1 MLNNKILSKSLCH
14 DKKTI
19 SVFDFKKNS
28 KKLKSENKA
37 EAPSLSIRLKQTRAS
52 LFGMLFSKKT
62 PIDNTI
68 INELE
73 DRFLLAD
80 VGIKTTDLIMRLL
93 TDTIKKNSD
102 ALHLDEQIKQVLL
115 PLLKSVE
122 QNFTIPKNISK
133 PYLILVVGANGVG
146 KTTTVGKLTKY
157 IKSENKSVLL
167 AAADTFRAAATEQ
180 LKIWGERNSVK
191 VISQIS
197 GSDPGAV
204 IFDALQ
210 SARANN
216 IDVLIVDTAGRLHNK
231 KNLMDEIK
239 KINRISDKFDITI
252 KKEILLVLD
261 AGTGQNALAQAKQFK
276 ESIGVDGIILTKL
289 DGTAKGGIVFRLA
302 DELNIP
308 IKFIGIGEKID
319 DLQKFKASEFI
330 DALLKNNS

>member
-1 MLNNKILSKSLCH
+1 MFN
-14 DKKTI
+14 
-19 SVFDFKKNS
+19 FKKNS
-28 KKLKSENKA
+28 KKLKSENKT
-37 EAPSLSIRLKQTRAS
+37 ETSSLSVQLKQTRAS

-62 PIDNTI
+62 PIDDTI

-80 VGIKTTDLIMRLL
+80 VGIKTTDLIIRLL
-93 TDTIKKNSD
+93 TDTIKKKSD
-102 ALHLDEQIKQVLL
+102 VLCFNEQIKQALL

-133 PYLILVVGANGVG
+133 PYLVLVVGVNGVG

-180 LKIWGERNSVK
+180 LNIWGERNNVK
-191 VISQIS
+191 VISQIN

-204 IFDALQ
+204 IYDALQ

-261 AGTGQNALAQAKQFK
+261 AGTGQNAVTQTKQFK

-319 DLQKFKASEFI
+319 DLQKFKATEFI
-330 DALLKNNS
+330 DALLENNS

>member
-1 MLNNKILSKSLCH
+1 
-14 DKKTI
+14 
-19 SVFDFKKNS
+19 VFNFKKNS
-28 KKLKSENKA
+28 KKLKSENKT
-37 EAPSLSIRLKQTRAS
+37 ETSSLSVQLKQTRAS

-62 PIDNTI
+62 PIDDTI

-80 VGIKTTDLIMRLL
+80 VGIKTTDLIIRLL
-93 TDTIKKNSD
+93 TATIKKKSD
-102 ALHLDEQIKQVLL
+102 VLCFNEQIKQALL

-133 PYLILVVGANGVG
+133 PYLVLVVGVNGVG

-180 LKIWGERNSVK
+180 LNIWGERNNVK
-191 VISQIS
+191 VISQIN

-204 IFDALQ
+204 IYDALQ

-261 AGTGQNALAQAKQFK
+261 AGTGQNAVTQTKQFK

-319 DLQKFKASEFI
+319 DLQKFKATKFI

>member
-1 MLNNKILSKSLCH
+1 M
-14 DKKTI
+14 
-19 SVFDFKKNS
+19 
-28 KKLKSENKA
+28 
-37 EAPSLSIRLKQTRAS
+37 
-52 LFGMLFSKKT
+52 
-62 PIDNTI
+62 
-68 INELE
+68 
-73 DRFLLAD
+73 LAD
-80 VGIKTTDLIMRLL
+80 VGIKTTDLIIQLL

-102 ALHLDEQIKQVLL
+102 VLYLDEQIKQVLL

-133 PYLILVVGANGVG
+133 PYLVLVVGVNGVG

-167 AAADTFRAAATEQ
+167 AASDTFRAAATEQ
-180 LKIWGERNSVK
+180 LKIWGERNNVK

-204 IFDALQ
+204 IYDALQ

-239 KINRISDKFDITI
+239 KINKINNKFDITI

-261 AGTGQNALAQAKQFK
+261 AGTGQNALTQAKQFK

-289 DGTAKGGIVFRLA
+289 DGTAKAGIVFRLA

>member
-1 MLNNKILSKSLCH
+1 M
-14 DKKTI
+14 
-19 SVFDFKKNS
+19 
-28 KKLKSENKA
+28 
-37 EAPSLSIRLKQTRAS
+37 
-52 LFGMLFSKKT
+52 
-62 PIDNTI
+62 
-68 INELE
+68 
-73 DRFLLAD
+73 LAD
-80 VGIKTTDLIMRLL
+80 VGIKTTDLIIRLL

-133 PYLILVVGANGVG
+133 PYLVLVVGANGVG

-180 LKIWGERNSVK
+180 LKIWGERNNVK

-239 KINRISDKFDITI
+239 KINRISGKFDITI

-261 AGTGQNALAQAKQFK
+261 AGTGQNALVQAKQFK

-302 DELNIP
+302 NELNIP

-319 DLQKFKASEFI
+319 DLQKFKASVFI

>member
-1 MLNNKILSKSLCH
+1 
-14 DKKTI
+14 
-19 SVFDFKKNS
+19 VFDFKKNS
-28 KKLKSENKA
+28 KKLKSENKT
-37 EAPSLSIRLKQTRAS
+37 ETSSLSVQLKKTRAS

-62 PIDNTI
+62 PIDDTI

-80 VGIKTTDLIMRLL
+80 VGIKTTDLIIRLL
-93 TDTIKKNSD
+93 TATIKKKSD
-102 ALHLDEQIKQVLL
+102 VLCFNEQIKQALL

-133 PYLILVVGANGVG
+133 PYLVLVVGVNGVG

-180 LKIWGERNSVK
+180 LNIWGERNNVK
-191 VISQIS
+191 VISQIN

-204 IFDALQ
+204 IYDALQ

-261 AGTGQNALAQAKQFK
+261 AGTGQNAVTQTKQFK

-319 DLQKFKASEFI
+319 DLQKFKATKFI

>member
-1 MLNNKILSKSLCH
+1 
-14 DKKTI
+14 
-19 SVFDFKKNS
+19 VFDFKKNS
-28 KKLKSENKA
+28 KKLKSENKT
-37 EAPSLSIRLKQTRAS
+37 ETSSLSVQLKQTRAS

-62 PIDNTI
+62 PIDDTI

-80 VGIKTTDLIMRLL
+80 VGIKTTDLIIRLL
-93 TDTIKKNSD
+93 TATIKKKSD
-102 ALHLDEQIKQVLL
+102 VLCFNEQIKQALL

-133 PYLILVVGANGVG
+133 PYLVLVVGVNGVG

-180 LKIWGERNSVK
+180 LNIWGERNNVK
-191 VISQIS
+191 VISQIN

-204 IFDALQ
+204 IYDALQ

-261 AGTGQNALAQAKQFK
+261 AGTGQNAVTQTKQFK

-319 DLQKFKASEFI
+319 DLQKFKATEFI
-330 DALLKNNS
+330 DALLENNS